1 MEALGAAAAVSQ
13 FLVQI
18 IATVDL
24 VKRIKGSS
32 QSLKQYQAQLEG
44 LRGLCEDISN
54 NPALNTEDVQKET
67 QSILHT
73 ISTNEDVSILLN
85 KGTFHRA
92 FAFLLKE
99 RSFVDLFSLLEYKKT
114 TLSLRVLNINCLAI
128 HEIHNHITTM
138 EVSADPRIELMCPIP
153 AFPID
158 LIQAHRQQ
166 KTSHYNPPT
175 PPFSPTPNEMSQH
188 HQLTHTGLANQAPRH
203 TSNESGGQAVHG
215 TLETQNAVYMNCEAG
230 DCVNQVNGPTVQG
243 FLLTSQSKFDK
254 IVPQYVGN
262 TALGRGVQSAGLV
275 YQPPRSDGCQVLD
288 YVPVAPGHWEGL
300 KSEALTDVDGNV
312 AAGEQKLGTTVL

>member
-1 MEALGAAAAVSQ
+1 MTMEALGAAAAVSQ

-18 IATVDL
+18 IATVNL

-73 ISTNEDVSILLN
+73 ISTNNDVSILLN

-114 TLSLRVLNINCLAI
+114 TLSLRVLSINCLAI
-128 HEIHNHITTM
+128 HEIHNHITIM
-138 EVSADPRIELMCPIP
+138 E
-153 AFPID
+153 
-158 LIQAHRQQ
+158 AHRQQ

-175 PPFSPTPNEMSQH
+175 PPFSPIPNEMSEH
-188 HQLTHTGLANQAPRH
+188 HQLTHTGLTSQAPRH
-203 TSNESGGQAVHG
+203 ASNESGGQSVHG
-215 TLETQNAVYMNCEAG
+215 THETQSAVYMNCEAG

-243 FLLTSQSKFDK
+243 LLLTSQSKFDE
-254 IVPQYVGN
+254 IVPQYRGN

-288 YVPVAPGHWEGL
+288 YLPVAPGHWEGL
-300 KSEALTDVDGNV
+300 RSEALTDVNGNV